1 MNKHLKFYYYISKA
15 IYVFIFIDIL
25 NRTSNNIIS
34 SILFVGMFI
43 AIIINDH
50 LRIYGFYT
58 YKYGRYISILIS
70 AIMSSIIAY
79 FVEGNI
85 DIYMFMVLYEIILY
99 IGGRIGKTFFIV
111 DILLILG
118 VIILRQASSFKEL
131 CNTSFW
137 RENLLNLIMISSF
150 IALYSFALYAYKALY
165 VEKTKVEKLNKYL
178 EQQSK
183 QIERLT
189 ITKERNR
196 VAQETHDYLGHNLS
210 ALNMNLD
217 VAGKIIRQDPEK
229 TRKIINKCQNLTKES
244 MNGLRKAVYSLKEDN
259 RLLGLKDSIEKLMQN
274 INSTGNVNFFF
285 NFAQEVEELSL
296 DYKNIIYSIIRE
308 GLTNSIKH
316 GQANKIYIN
325 IEINEGNIDIV
336 FKDNGSG
343 CSKIIRGNGLKGI
356 EERIF
361 KTGGIVDYKTE
372 EGKGFEIEGKIPI
385 VAR

>member
-85 DIYMFMVLYEIILY
+85 DICMFMVLYEIILY

-165 VEKTKVEKLNKYL
+165 VEKTKVEKLNKHL

-183 QIERLT
+183 EIERLT

-196 VAQETHDYLGHNLS
+196 VAQEIHDYLGHNLS

-229 TRKIINKCQNLTKES
+229 TRKIISKCKNLTKES

-343 CSKIIRGNGLKGI
+343 CSKIIKGNGLKGI

-361 KTGGIVDYKTE
+361 KIGGIIDYKTE
-372 EGKGFEIEGKIPI
+372 EGKGFEIEGKIP
-385 VAR
+385 VAA

>member
-118 VIILRQASSFKEL
+118 VIILRQASFFKEL

-137 RENLLNLIMISSF
+137 RENLLNLIMISLF

>member
-1 MNKHLKFYYYISKA
+1 M
-15 IYVFIFIDIL
+15 

-58 YKYGRYISILIS
+58 YKYGCYISILIS

-118 VIILRQASSFKEL
+118 VIILRQASFFKEL

-137 RENLLNLIMISSF
+137 RENLLNLIMISLF

>member
-58 YKYGRYISILIS
+58 YKYGCYISILIS

-118 VIILRQASSFKEL
+118 VIILRQASFFKEL

-137 RENLLNLIMISSF
+137 RENLLNLIMISLF

>member
-85 DIYMFMVLYEIILY
+85 DICMFMVLYEIILY